1 MVKTKQIIIG
11 LVSILGT
18 FVFLFIVYKLTNQPV
33 KSDFAEINKIE
44 TSDHFRWNN
53 RKNLLV
59 EYSDFQCPACR
70 SFHDFLNSI
79 EKEVS
84 DKTTL
89 VYRQF
94 PLYQIH
100 PSSLEAAYAAEAAGL
115 QGKFWEMGNKL
126 FEKQDS
132 WRSLSDPK
140 NYFFN
145 LASELKLDLVKFQ
158 KDLHSQSLKD
168 KVQNDLSQGEK
179 IGINETPTF
188 FLNGKKVEVNNLNE
202 FKQLLISL

>member
-1 MVKTKQIIIG
+1 
-11 LVSILGT
+11 
-18 FVFLFIVYKLTNQPV
+18 
-33 KSDFAEINKIE
+33 
-44 TSDHFRWNN
+44 
-53 RKNLLV
+53 
-59 EYSDFQCPACR
+59 
-70 SFHDFLNSI
+70 
-79 EKEVS
+79 
-84 DKTTL
+84 
-89 VYRQF
+89 
-94 PLYQIH
+94 
-100 PSSLEAAYAAEAAGL
+100 
-115 QGKFWEMGNKL
+115 MGNKL

-145 LASELKLDLVKFQ
+145 LASELKFDLVKFQ
-158 KDLHSQSLKD
+158 KDLHSQTVKD